1 VSVQVDASSSRSRWI
16 VTVCLGLCLG
26 CLMILSSTSFSPF
39 APVQV
44 GSTILYVAMALSGL
58 VIAIS
63 FEDIK
68 GMVVSALLAMLT
80 GVALLAIALSLGLQ
94 AVGWTIT
101 VDVFLTMV
109 GVHILSYAFTTSIF
123 QAMGAFFALIVK
135 RS

>member
-1 VSVQVDASSSRSRWI
+1 
-16 VTVCLGLCLG
+16 
-26 CLMILSSTSFSPF
+26 MILSSTSFSPF